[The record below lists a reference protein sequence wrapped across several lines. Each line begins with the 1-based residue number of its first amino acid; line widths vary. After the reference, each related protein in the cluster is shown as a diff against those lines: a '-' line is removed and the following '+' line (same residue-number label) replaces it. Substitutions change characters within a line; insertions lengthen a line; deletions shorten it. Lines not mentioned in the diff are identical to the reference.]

1 ALRRAG
7 EVGVGCSRLRTAFA
21 IGLLTPAV
29 PFLVAAAA
37 LTIARLGTVTANL
50 ALLPHFL
57 ALSDLY
63 SIVAFPFE
71 SDLSP
76 VVVPLTLGLWL
87 TVIGSKPS
95 TLPEGPAILS
105 RYPRS
110 ALLWC
115 ACYLPVLLGLQYF
128 PDRYKLHL
136 LLPLAIAAATGLA
149 LLEQRG
155 MHLADSWV
163 PVAHGYKRR
172 LAATLLGL
180 PSGVLL
186 GPALALV
193 L

>member
-1 ALRRAG
+1 
-7 EVGVGCSRLRTAFA
+7 
-21 IGLLTPAV
+21 
-29 PFLVAAAA
+29 
-37 LTIARLGTVTANL
+37 
-50 ALLPHFL
+50 
-57 ALSDLY
+57 
-63 SIVAFPFE
+63 FE

-95 TLPEGPAILS
+95 TLPEGHAIQC
-105 RYPRS
+105 RYARS
-110 ALLWC
+110 ALLWS
-115 ACYLPVLLGLQYF
+115 ACYVPVMLGLQYF

-136 LLPLAIAAATGLA
+136 LLPLVIASATGFA

-186 GPALALV
+186 GPALAPV
-193 L
+193 LGVAIEDPGRVRVKIASVVTCWGLATLTAERLA